1 MPRIHCLYIDCN
13 FIDASYCTAPTVE
26 IDPDMGCATYV
37 PIGEVD
43 AIDEA
48 WEEDDDDD
56 EYGTWETEDLDLDDD
71 EDDIT
76 DEEDDDWLD
85 D

>member
-43 AIDEA
+43 AIDEP
-48 WEEDDDDD
+48 WEEDDD

-76 DEEDDDWLD
+76 DDEDDDWLD